1 MILAVPGI
9 YGQAC
14 GKAILIG
21 EHAAVAGFAAIALPL
36 KAQKL
41 TLQFGEPLESIND
54 GHENIEGWKQA
65 WSLFIGDA
73 GVPLPSEERTR
84 LTKSLELGLKLLAPN
99 DVVRSNLASFDPQK
113 IEIHSQ
119 LPLGAG
125 MGGSAALSAAM
136 LRALSQALGIEKT
149 SLEIASFAN
158 ELDGVFHGRASG
170 LDAATVVS
178 DGIIRFKRGEG
189 AQRIANKKPFWLLLV
204 DTQERTPTRTMVQ
217 RVAELREKDSQRVEH
232 HFSLIGLL
240 SERARQNLQ
249 LGQLSELGENLNTA
263 HESLQA
269 LGVSTN
275 KLDSCVVGLRQAGAL
290 GAKLTGGGGGGLAL
304 GLFASQPKIPISTEW
319 GDAPHYLTFVPA
331 DESS

>member
-41 TLQFGEPLESIND
+41 TLQFGDPLESSD
-54 GHENIEGWKQA
+54 QVHEHIDSWKQV
-65 WSLFIGDA
+65 WSLFIGDTL
-73 GVPLPSEERTR
+73 VQLPSEERTR

-99 DVVRSNLASFDPQK
+99 DPAGSNLASFSPQK
-113 IEIHSQ
+113 IEIHSE

-125 MGGSAALSAAM
+125 MGGSAALSAAL

-149 SLEIASFAN
+149 SLEIASLAN
-158 ELDGVFHGRASG
+158 ELDGMFHGRASG

-240 SERARQNLQ
+240 SEGVRQNLQ
-249 LGQLSELGENLNTA
+249 LGQLSELGQNLNKA

-269 LGVSTN
+269 LGVSTD
-275 KLDSCVVGLRQAGAL
+275 KLDSCGHGLRQAGAL

-304 GLFASQPKIPISTEW
+304 GLFASQPKVPISMDW